1 MIIFSK
7 KDHITH
13 FCFNVA
19 AAHILVHKK
28 SLHLLLPICKSGDLQ
43 HLRHEEMCRLF
54 KHHISGILR
63 TSAGPSALAG
73 RHVLHGRHQFSYW
86 QSLSSTN
93 NMFIFKKA
101 VASTPNCKDTFQLH
115 LLPSTQ
121 IETPLLRPPLADQL
135 QLYRKRWTSE
145 VPSIPFL
152 LWMYITVTLDF
163 IVYYVQQN
171 LMRKRN
177 HWSLQSW

>member
-1 MIIFSK
+1 MSPFLGCVIQGWPEQMIIFSK
-7 KDHITH
+7 KDHTTH

-19 AAHILVHKK
+19 TARIPVHKK
-28 SLHLLLPICKSGDLQ
+28 SLHLLLPIRKPGDLQ
-43 HLRHEEMCRLF
+43 HLTSLPEEEMCRLF
-54 KHHISGILR
+54 EHHISGILR

-73 RHVLHGRHQFSYW
+73 RHVLHSRHQFSYW

-121 IETPLLRPPLADQL
+121 SETPLLQPPLAD
-135 QLYRKRWTSE
+135 
-145 VPSIPFL
+145 
-152 LWMYITVTLDF
+152 
-163 IVYYVQQN
+163 
-171 LMRKRN
+171 
-177 HWSLQSW
+177 